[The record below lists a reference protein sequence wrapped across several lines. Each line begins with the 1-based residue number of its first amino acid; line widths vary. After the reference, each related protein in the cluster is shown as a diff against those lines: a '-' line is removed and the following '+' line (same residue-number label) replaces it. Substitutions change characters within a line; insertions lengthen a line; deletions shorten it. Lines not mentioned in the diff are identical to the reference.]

1 MLGETHSIEIIELV
15 IRVSVVRSHV
25 ASLLV
30 PLPVVVVGHHIDPV
44 EVAGDLWH
52 VVPGVH
58 DGLAGAH
65 SSGQQQALGLEGRRQ
80 LSYPGSEGLLV
91 LVPLL
96 LALSLGQ
103 R

>member
-1 MLGETHSIEIIELV
+1 MKTYSIKEVEII
-15 IRVSVVRSHV
+15 IRMFIHGSHV
-25 ASLLV
+25 TSLLV
-30 PLPVVVVGHHIDPV
+30 PVAVIVVCHHVDPV

-65 SSGQQQALGLEGRRQ
+65 GSGQQQALGLEGRRQ